1 MGHLSVDLAASHP
14 HYLAHLLP
22 VWRALPAEIRGDS
35 FLAAPIRA
43 SLPGSLP
50 IENLPQTDN
59 AVLVAG
65 FDDLRRVGGHAI
77 LMEHG
82 CGQCL
87 APETM
92 VLTADLRHMP
102 VGSLRVGDEIVG
114 FEEDADPKCG
124 RRWERTFVTATQRIT
139 MPCYRLHFSDGS
151 TVIASEGHRWL
162 TSNRQTWGWV
172 TTANLQDAARWP
184 THASKLLKLTDVW
197 NEDTSHGAGYLAAA
211 FDGEGRISQHTKNNR
226 PGHHR
231 MALHFTQKP
240 GLMLDRVSELLA
252 ERGFKFSV
260 RVKGDG
266 SGVASLAILGGRSE
280 QMRFLGEIRPLRL
293 LQNMKPMQ
301 SGQIRGEKV
310 ELLVSEF
317 IGDQKV
323 VGLATSSRTLVAE
336 GFASHNSYRGD
347 PDNRA
352 AAGNPAYAGGD
363 GRHGVLAFLCPNE
376 YAAGLNRETYPDAL
390 TVVIGSPR
398 LADLQMI
405 PAAPAPSERPVVAFG
420 FHWPVMLA
428 PESGTGWSH
437 WVAALAKLA
446 ASGRYEILGHG
457 HPRAWSDL
465 KAAYTDMGIEPVREF
480 DEVLARAHVYCCDNS
495 STLFEFA
502 AVRGPVVV
510 LDWPACRPEIEHGLR
525 FWDAAD
531 VGPRIIEPVALSTAV
546 GAALAT
552 VPWPGAEERLARVFP
567 AVADPAAAA
576 VAAILE
582 AVGRP
587 RVPRRNV
594 ASFPRT
600 TPAPI

>member
-22 VWRALPAEIRGDS
+22 VWRALPPEIRGDAY
-35 FLAAPIRA
+35 LAAPIRA

-82 CGQCL
+82 CGQ
-87 APETM
+87 
-92 VLTADLRHMP
+92 
-102 VGSLRVGDEIVG
+102 
-114 FEEDADPKCG
+114 
-124 RRWERTFVTATQRIT
+124 
-139 MPCYRLHFSDGS
+139 
-151 TVIASEGHRWL
+151 
-162 TSNRQTWGWV
+162 
-172 TTANLQDAARWP
+172 
-184 THASKLLKLTDVW
+184 
-197 NEDTSHGAGYLAAA
+197 
-211 FDGEGRISQHTKNNR
+211 
-226 PGHHR
+226 
-231 MALHFTQKP
+231 
-240 GLMLDRVSELLA
+240 
-252 ERGFKFSV
+252 
-260 RVKGDG
+260 
-266 SGVASLAILGGRSE
+266 
-280 QMRFLGEIRPLRL
+280 
-293 LQNMKPMQ
+293 
-301 SGQIRGEKV
+301 
-310 ELLVSEF
+310 
-317 IGDQKV
+317 
-323 VGLATSSRTLVAE
+323 
-336 GFASHNSYRGD
+336 SYRGD

-376 YAAGLNRETYPDAL
+376 YAAGPNRETYPDAL
-390 TVVIGSPR
+390 TVVVGSPR
-398 LADLQMI
+398 LAHLQTI
-405 PAAPAPSERPVVAFG
+405 PAAPAASERPVVAFG

-531 VGPRIIEPVALSTAV
+531 VGPRIIEPAGLSAAV

>member
-1 MGHLSVDLAASHP
+1 MGTLRVDLAASHP

-22 VWRALPAEIRGDS
+22 VWRALPTEIRGDS

-87 APETM
+87 SPETL
-92 VLTADLRHMP
+92 VLTAALHHVP
-102 VGSLRVGDEIVG
+102 VGDLSVGDEIVG
-114 FEEDADPKCG
+114 FEEHPSVHG
-124 RRWERTFVTATQRIT
+124 RRWERTFVTATERIVL
-139 MPCYRLHFSDGS
+139 PCYRLHFSDGS
-151 TVIASEGHRWL
+151 SVVASEGHRWL
-162 TSNRQTWGWV
+162 TSNRATWNWV

-184 THASKLLKLTDVW
+184 THSSKLLKLTDVW
-197 NEDTSHGAGYLAAA
+197 GEDVSWGGGYLAAA
-211 FDGEGRISQHTKNNR
+211 FDGEGHLSQHPKKNR
-226 PGHHR
+226 PGQHR
-231 MALHFTQKP
+231 LAVYFSQKE
-240 GLMLDRVSELLA
+240 GLMLSRVVALLT
-252 ERGFKFSV
+252 ERGFRFSV
-260 RVKGDG
+260 RLND
-266 SGVASLAILGGRSE
+266 SSDVASLAILGGRSA
-280 QMRFLGEIRPLRL
+280 QMRFLGSVRPVRL
-293 LQNMKPMQ
+293 LQNMKPIE
-301 SGQIRGEKV
+301 SGAIRGDKV
-310 ELLVSEF
+310 ELLLSEF
-317 IGDQKV
+317 LGDQEV
-323 VGLATSSRTLVAE
+323 VGLATSTRTLVAE

-347 PDNRA
+347 PDNRSA
-352 AAGNPAYAGGD
+352 GGNPAYAGGD

-376 YAAGLNRETYPDAL
+376 YAAAPNRETYPDAL
-390 TVVIGSPR
+390 TAVIGSPR
-398 LADLQMI
+398 LAHLQTI
-405 PAAPAPSERPVVAFG
+405 PAAPAASERPVVAFG

-531 VGPRIIEPVALSTAV
+531 VGPRIIEPAGLSAAV